1 MMEQFSVI
9 RKHLKKKLDPRR
21 FEHTLGV
28 EFTCAA
34 LAMRYGY
41 DIKKAQ
47 LAGLLHDC
55 AKRYPGPELLR
66 RCLEREIPTGN
77 PSGGVA
83 SPGPVLHFAYCWLW
97 D

>member
-41 DIKKAQ
+41 DIKK
-47 LAGLLHDC
+47 
-55 AKRYPGPELLR
+55 
-66 RCLEREIPTGN
+66 
-77 PSGGVA
+77 
-83 SPGPVLHFAYCWLW
+83 SPPAR
-97 D
+97 

>member
-47 LAGLLHDC
+47 LADC
-55 AKRYPGPELLR
+55 SMTARNGILGRNY
-66 RCLEREIPTGN
+66 
-77 PSGGVA
+77 
-83 SPGPVLHFAYCWLW
+83 
-97 D
+97 